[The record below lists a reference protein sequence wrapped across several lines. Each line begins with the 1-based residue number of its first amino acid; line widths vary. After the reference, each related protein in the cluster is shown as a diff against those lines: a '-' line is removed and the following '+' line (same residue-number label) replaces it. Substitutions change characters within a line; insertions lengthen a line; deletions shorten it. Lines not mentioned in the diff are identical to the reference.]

1 MDLWKKNLEIFK
13 QHFYIAKLKGIPFKV
28 NDCQCFPFAAG
39 RVAEIEVLLLCVTGV
54 RVRKENLGQ
63 GH

>member
-1 MDLWKKNLEIFK
+1 MKNLEIFK
-13 QHFYIAKLKGIPFKV
+13 QHFCIAKLKGIPFTV
-28 NDCQCFPFAAG
+28 NDCQCFPFAVG
-39 RVAEIEVLLLCVTGV
+39 RVAEIEAEVLMLCVTGV